1 MAKKK
6 TSWGIY
12 VAVLAIAILL
22 LLVVRLKENKYEQK
36 VTDIFNVDVE
46 NVNAFTITK
55 GEVSVTLMFA
65 DTTWIFAEPDTGKV
79 KQFRINNFLNN
90 VVKGKKTGFA
100 TDKTEKYSQYNI
112 TDELGTKVDLK
123 KGETVLASV
132 IVGKSKASWAQDYIR
147 YPNDPKVYI
156 TQKKLLNYLSEKA
169 SFWR

>member
-6 TSWGIY
+6 SSWGIY
-12 VAVLAIAILL
+12 VAVLAVAILL
-22 LLVVRLKENKYEQK
+22 LLIVRIKENKYEQK
-36 VTDIFNVDVE
+36 VTDIFKVDVE

-79 KQFRINNFLNN
+79 KQYKINNFLNN
-90 VVKGKKTGFA
+90 VVKCKKTGFA
-100 TDKTEKYSQYNI
+100 TDKAEKYGQYNI
-112 TDELGTKVDLK
+112 TDELGTTVELK

-147 YPNDPKVYI
+147 YPNNPKVYI

>member
-6 TSWGIY
+6 SSWGIY

-79 KQFRINNFLNN
+79 KQFRINNFLSN

-100 TDKTEKYSQYNI
+100 TDKPEKYSQYNI
-112 TDELGTKVDLK
+112 TDELGTKVELK

>member
-1 MAKKK
+1 MAKKR

-12 VAVLAIAILL
+12 AAVLVIAILL
-22 LLVVRLKENKYEQK
+22 LLIVRLKENKYEQK
-36 VTDIFNVDVE
+36 VTDIFNVDAE
-46 NVNAFTITK
+46 NVNSFTITK

-79 KQFRINNFLNN
+79 KQFRINNFLSN

-100 TDKTEKYSQYNI
+100 TDKAEKYSQYNI
-112 TDELGTKVDLK
+112 TDELGTTVELK

-132 IVGKSKASWAQDYIR
+132 IVGKSKASWAQDYIK